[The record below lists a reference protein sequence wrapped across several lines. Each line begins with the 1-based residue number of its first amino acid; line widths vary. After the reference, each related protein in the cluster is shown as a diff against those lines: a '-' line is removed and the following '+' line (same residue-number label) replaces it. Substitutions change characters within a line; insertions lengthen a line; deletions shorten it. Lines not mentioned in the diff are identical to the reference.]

1 MTVVFTDGRFSNMT
15 NVTSMFQ
22 NISCSNNLAATTLTD
37 CDILDQC
44 QSRCANPIGL
54 RCYSNLLSINRIIV
68 IFVLLGSTNC
78 QDGDVRLV
86 DGDFVTE
93 GRLEVCSNGIWGT
106 VCGTGF
112 NAIDAYVVCKEL
124 GLGLSGNFNKL

>member
-1 MTVVFTDGRFSNMT
+1 MVFVVLVTIILSN
-15 NVTSMFQ
+15 
-22 NISCSNNLAATTLTD
+22 
-37 CDILDQC
+37 
-44 QSRCANPIGL
+44 
-54 RCYSNLLSINRIIV
+54 IIV
-68 IFVLLGSTNC
+68 LSYLLCTESTNC

-124 GLGLSGNFNKL
+124 GLGLAGVYIDVLVTAHIILSICFRTYYIYQFIFWWWRYKYIIFWSWLSRVWGDYTGM

>member
-1 MTVVFTDGRFSNMT
+1 MFTDGRFSNMT

-37 CDILDQC
+37 CDIMDQC
-44 QSRCANPIGL
+44 QSTCVNPIGL
-54 RCYSNLLSINRIIV
+54 RCYSNLPSINGMIV
-68 IFVLLGSTNC
+68 IFVLSGSTNC

-93 GRLEVCSNGIWGT
+93 GRLEVCTNGIWGT

-124 GLGLSGNFNKL
+124 GLGLAGNFNKL

>member
-1 MTVVFTDGRFSNMT
+1 MLILLVFVVLVTIILSN
-15 NVTSMFQ
+15 
-22 NISCSNNLAATTLTD
+22 
-37 CDILDQC
+37 
-44 QSRCANPIGL
+44 
-54 RCYSNLLSINRIIV
+54 IIV
-68 IFVLLGSTNC
+68 LSYLLCTESTNC

-124 GLGLSGNFNKL
+124 GLGLAGVYIDVLVTAHIILSICFRTYYIYQFIFW